1 MTVLFTCAVTTPLA
15 AIFAMQSALTM
26 GAYAFPVVIPVA
38 ALDLGIAPESVGFF
52 VATIYIVAMLVG
64 LYSGRVLVQLGP
76 TRLFQVLLGLSAA
89 GALALTLG
97 SVWSVILAAVL
108 VGCST
113 GPMNPSGSQ
122 VLARVASPD
131 TRALIFS
138 LKQCATPTGGILAGA
153 ILPALILAYD
163 WRMAMLA
170 VAAFVAV
177 MVVVAP
183 FGRLGRKDE
192 IVPGEEPA
200 SPMQALRAV
209 LTDGSLRAVTITGFG
224 LALCQMGLA
233 TYLIVFLWREAG
245 YSPAEAGFIFAVLH
259 IAGIISRVFLGLIAD
274 RLLSARLVLA
284 LIGITLSLAFL
295 AIPHLTAAWPIAAV
309 YGVVA
314 VAGAS
319 GNGWVG
325 LYFAE
330 LARLAPEDRV
340 AEVAAGSQFVTYL
353 GIVCGPLIFGSLL
366 QATDSYLICFN
377 VLAVVAMVSALLSLL
392 KKQPSPAVPE

>member
-1 MTVLFTCAVTTPLA
+1 MTALFTLAVAKPLA
-15 AIFAMQSALTM
+15 VIFALQTALTM
-26 GAYAFPVVIPVA
+26 GAYSFPVVIPVA
-38 ALDLGIAPESVGFF
+38 AKDLGIEPESVGFF

-64 LYSGRVLVQLGP
+64 LYSGRILARFGP
-76 TRLFQVLLGLSAA
+76 TRLFQILLAFSAV
-89 GALALTLG
+89 GALVLTLG
-97 SVWSVILAAVL
+97 SVWAVVLAAVL

-122 VLARVASPD
+122 VLARVTSPK
-131 TRALIFS
+131 TRALVFS

-153 ILPALILAYD
+153 VLPALILVYD
-163 WRMAMLA
+163 WQVAMLA
-170 VAAFVAV
+170 VAAFVAI
-177 MVVVAP
+177 MVLAVP

-192 IVPGEEPA
+192 ISPGEKPA
-200 SPMQALRAV
+200 SPAQALRTV
-209 LTDGSLRAVTITGFG
+209 LADRSLRAVTITGFG

-233 TYLIVFLWREAG
+233 TYLVVFLWREAG
-245 YSPAEAGFIFAVLH
+245 YTPAEAGFIFAVLH
-259 IAGIISRVFLGLIAD
+259 ISGIISRVFLGLIAD

-284 LIGITLSLAFL
+284 LIGITLSIAFL
-295 AIPHLTAAWPIAAV
+295 AIPHMTMAWPIAAV
-309 YGVVA
+309 YGVIA

-353 GIVCGPLIFGSLL
+353 GIVCGPLTFGALL
-366 QATDSYLICFN
+366 QATDSYLICFS
-377 VLAVVAMVSALLSLL
+377 VLTAIALISALLSLL
-392 KKQPSPAVPE
+392 KPPSRPVPE